1 MYNGPNYIL
10 GYPTGALL
18 DRMIRATNEDKW
30 PEYGEIGAKP
40 APCGA
45 KAATLAGDKDDR
57 KEGDGDGAG
66 TSVITKP
73 RTRVKKPRL
82 YKVLL
87 LNDDYTPMDFVI
99 FILEQYFNKS
109 RSEATGIMLQVHRSG
124 VGVCGV
130 FTYEV
135 AETKVSQVMN
145 IARQNEHPLQC
156 TMEKE

>member
-1 MYNGPNYIL
+1 MPPLGGFGSNPLPGLQNDPEMAGGNDNRKNGQ
-10 GYPTGALL
+10 GGSTGT
-18 DRMIRATNEDKW
+18 D
-30 PEYGEIGAKP
+30 
-40 APCGA
+40 
-45 KAATLAGDKDDR
+45 
-57 KEGDGDGAG
+57 
-66 TSVITKP
+66 VITKP
-73 RTRVKKPRL
+73 RARTRKPRL

-99 FILEQYFNKS
+99 FVLEQYFNKS

-130 FTYEV
+130 FTYEI
-135 AETKVSQVMN
+135 AETKVSQVLN